1 MDDSK
6 KSKGKNS
13 SALPVLDP
21 VSATARV
28 GVTSTDEASTD
39 RTQADNGATASR
51 VGEQLR
57 PFHFKPGQSGNPK
70 GRPKGS
76 KQKLGEDFI
85 SALQEDF
92 EAHGVTAIQEVR
104 ETKPADYL
112 KVIAG
117 ILPNELNITKTTVE
131 ELSDDDLARALAT
144 LQSVI
149 AAEATRTGSDE
160 KTKH

>member
-1 MDDSK
+1 MSDPDSK
-6 KSKGKNS
+6 GEEK
-13 SALPVLDP
+13 VDP
-21 VSATARV
+21 R
-28 GVTSTDEASTD
+28 
-39 RTQADNGATASR
+39 SR
-51 VGEQLR
+51 GWI
-57 PFHFKPGQSGNPK
+57 KPGEVRNPA

-76 KQKLGEDFI
+76 KNKLGEDFI
-85 SALQEDF
+85 SALQQDF
-92 EAHGVTAIQEVR
+92 EAHGVAAIATVR
-104 ETKPADYL
+104 EERPHEYL

-117 ILPNELNITKTTVE
+117 ILPKELNITKTTVE

>member
-1 MDDSK
+1 MSADTTGK
-6 KSKGKNS
+6 KEQVGKPFVKG
-13 SALPVLDP
+13 V
-21 VSATARV
+21 
-28 GVTSTDEASTD
+28 
-39 RTQADNGATASR
+39 
-51 VGEQLR
+51 
-57 PFHFKPGQSGNPK
+57 SGNPA

-76 KQKLGEDFI
+76 KNKLGEDFI
-85 SALQEDF
+85 SALQQDF
-92 EAHGVTAIQEVR
+92 EAHGVAAIQEVR

-117 ILPNELNITKTTVE
+117 ILPKELNITKTTVE

>member
-1 MDDSK
+1 MADDIK
-6 KSKGKNS
+6 TNKG
-13 SALPVLDP
+13 
-21 VSATARV
+21 
-28 GVTSTDEASTD
+28 EI
-39 RTQADNGATASR
+39 SR
-51 VGEQLR
+51 YPGLR
-57 PFHFKPGQSGNPK
+57 PVQPGEVRNPA

-76 KQKLGEDFI
+76 KHKLGEDFV
-85 SALQEDF
+85 SALQADF
-92 EAHGVTAIQEVR
+92 EANGVKAIQEVR

-117 ILPNELNITKTTVE
+117 ILPKELNITKTTVE